1 MIFSEEW
8 LKEWIDPQMGTDI
21 LMEKLTMA
29 GLESDGSSA
38 VAYDFTGIVVGEVL
52 TVESHPDAKKLQ
64 VCKVSDGANAFQVVC
79 GASNVRV
86 GLKAPFA
93 TVGSEITIRESK
105 EILKIQIAKIR
116 GVQSNGMLC
125 SSEELGL
132 EEKSEGLL
140 ELSNSSVNGALNWPF
155 REKPRGSSLKGRKV
169 DLVALE

>member
-52 TVESHPDAKKLQ
+52 TVEGHPDAEKLQ
-64 VCKVSDGANAFQVVC
+64 VCKVSDGANVFQVVC
-79 GASNVRV
+79 GASNVRA

-105 EILKIQIAKIR
+105 EVLKIQIAKIR

-140 ELSNSSVNGALNWPF
+140 ELP
-155 REKPRGSSLKGRKV
+155 SSLINGEDIRELLKLNDTSIEL
-169 DLVALE
+169 DLTQ